1 MSASVDTKHSQYDA
15 STAIWAKCRDAVAGQ
30 EAVHAGGT
38 KYLPK
43 LAKQTDDE
51 YKAMVGRTLYYNA
64 TGRTLDGMTG
74 LIFRRPPTIE
84 AQAELLEFMQKD
96 ADTTGTP
103 LLAFCEKA
111 VDELMQVGRLGLF
124 ADYPPTDGI
133 RTQAQQKA
141 AGARPFLRIYR
152 AEEIINWRT
161 ARVNNQTVLSLVVL
175 AETHEEVDGF
185 GVKQTEQRRVLKLEQ
200 GFYTVEVW
208 RKVKTADQK
217 EDWQIVEAPMIPQ
230 QGGKPMGY
238 IPFLICG
245 PMGVDVNVAKPPM
258 LDLVNVNLSHY
269 RTTADY
275 EHGLHFTGLPTP
287 VVTGHQFGDN
297 EEFALGSTV
306 VKAFP
311 NADAQAFFLEFQGT
325 GLQQLSKR
333 LEEKEAMM
341 AALGARMLAAEKRQ
355 AETAE
360 TAAIHRSGENS
371 VLASLANAAGQAL
384 TKALEWC
391 SLYDGLTAEAKVEL
405 NTDYLPSGMTAQEL
419 TALVAA
425 WQGGAISHLTLLDN
439 LARGE
444 IARQGV
450 TPEQEIDEIKKEG
463 PALGTM
469 GGTGGTNNEV
479 IVA

>member
-1 MSASVDTKHSQYDA
+1 MSASVDTKHSQYD
-15 STAIWAKCRDAVAGQ
+15 SNTAIWAKCRDAVAGQ
-30 EAVHAGGT
+30 EAVHAGGA

-43 LAKQTDDE
+43 LKKQTDDE
-51 YKAMVGRTLYYNA
+51 YKAMVERTLYYNA

-74 LIFRRPPTIE
+74 LIFRRAPTIE
-84 AQAELLEFMQKD
+84 APQALLEVLSKD
-96 ADTTGTP
+96 ADTLGTP

-111 VDELMQVGRLGLF
+111 VDELMQVGRVGLF
-124 ADYPPTDGI
+124 ADYPPAMEI
-133 RTQAQQKA
+133 RTQADQKA
-141 AGARPFLRIYR
+141 AGARPFLRVYQ
-152 AEEIINWRT
+152 AESIINWRT

-175 AETHEEVDGF
+175 AEEHEESDGF
-185 GVKQTEQRRVLKLEQ
+185 GVKRIGQRRVLRLQ
-200 GFYTVEVW
+200 AGVYQVEVW
-208 RKVKTADQK
+208 RKVEGAVNPD
-217 EDWQIVEAPMIPQ
+217 EWMMVEGPMVPQ

-287 VVTGHQFGDN
+287 IVTGHQFDTG

-311 NADAQAFFLEFQGT
+311 NENSQAFFLEFQGT

-371 VLASLANAAGQAL
+371 VLASLANAASQAL

-391 SLYDGLTAEAKVEL
+391 ALFDGLSAEAQVEL
-405 NTDYLPSGMTAQEL
+405 NTDYLPNGMTAQEL

-450 TPEQEIDEIKKEG
+450 TPEQEIEQIQAEG

-469 GGTGGTNNEV
+469 GAGGGTEV
-479 IVA
+479 VVA

>member
-15 STAIWAKCRDAVAGQ
+15 NTAIWAKCRDAVAGQ
-30 EAVHAGGT
+30 EAVHAGGA

-74 LIFRRPPTIE
+74 LIFRRAPTIE
-84 AQAELLEFMQKD
+84 APQALLDVVSKD
-96 ADTTGTP
+96 ADTLGTP

-111 VDELMQVGRLGLF
+111 VDELMQVGRVGLF
-124 ADYPPTDGI
+124 ADYPPAMEI
-133 RTQAQQKA
+133 RTQADQKA
-141 AGARPFLRIYR
+141 AGARPFLRIYQ
-152 AEEIINWRT
+152 AESIINWRT

-175 AETHEEVDGF
+175 AEVHEEDDGF
-185 GVKQTEQRRVLKLEQ
+185 GVKRIDQRRVLRLEAGVYQ
-200 GFYTVEVW
+200 VEVW
-208 RKVKTADQK
+208 RKAEGSVKAD
-217 EDWQIVEAPMIPQ
+217 EWVMVEGPMIPT

-245 PMGVDVNVAKPPM
+245 PMGVDPNVAKPPM

-287 VVTGHQFGDN
+287 IVTGHTFADN

-306 VKAFP
+306 VKAFG
-311 NADAQAFFLEFQGT
+311 NQEAKAFFLEFQGN
-325 GLQQLSKR
+325 GLTQLSKR

-384 TKALEWC
+384 SKALTWC
-391 SLYDGLTAEAKVEL
+391 ALFDGLTEEAKAEL

-450 TPEQEIDEIKKEG
+450 KPEEEIEQIQKEG
-463 PALGTM
+463 PALGAM
-469 GGTGGTNNEV
+469 GGAGGGNEV

>member
-1 MSASVDTKHSQYDA
+1 MSATVDTKHSQYDA
-15 STAIWAKCRDAVAGQ
+15 NTSIWAKCRDAVAGQ
-30 EAVHAGGT
+30 EAVHLAGER
-38 KYLPK
+38 YLPK
-43 LAKQTDDE
+43 LEKQSDKE
-51 YKAMVGRTLYYNA
+51 YKAMVARTLYYNA

-84 AQAELLEFMQKD
+84 APEALLEVVKKD
-96 ADTTGTP
+96 ADTLGTP

-124 ADYPPTDGI
+124 ADYPPVDGI
-133 RTQAQQKA
+133 RTQAEQKA
-141 AGARPFLRIYR
+141 AGARPFLRIYK

-175 AETHEEVDGF
+175 AEVHEEVDGF
-185 GVKQTEQRRVLKLEQ
+185 GVKRTEQRRVLKLEQ
-200 GFYTVEVW
+200 GAYLVEVW
-208 RKVKTADQK
+208 RKVEGADK
-217 EDWQIVEAPMIPQ
+217 KVEWQLAEGPMAPK
-230 QGGKPMGY
+230 QGGKPMAY

-245 PMGVDVNVAKPPM
+245 PLGVESNVAKPPM

-287 VVTGHQFGDN
+287 IVTGHQFAEN

-306 VKAFP
+306 VKAFGHP
-311 NADAQAFFLEFQGT
+311 EAKAFFLEFQGE
-325 GLQQLSKR
+325 GLTQLSKR

-341 AALGARMLAAEKRQ
+341 ASLGARMLAAEKRQ

-371 VLASLANAAGQAL
+371 VLASLANAASQAL
-384 TKALEWC
+384 ALALEWC
-391 SLYDGLTAEAKVEL
+391 SLYDGLTPEIKVEL
-405 NTDYLPSGMTAQEL
+405 NTDYLPGGMTAQEL
-419 TALVAA
+419 TALVQA
-425 WQGGAISHLTLLDN
+425 WQAGAFSHLTLLDN

-444 IARQGV
+444 IARHGV
-450 TPEQEIDEIKKEG
+450 KPEQEIEQIQAEG
-463 PALGTM
+463 PALGSVTDPAA
-469 GGTGGTNNEV
+469 V
-479 IVA
+479 